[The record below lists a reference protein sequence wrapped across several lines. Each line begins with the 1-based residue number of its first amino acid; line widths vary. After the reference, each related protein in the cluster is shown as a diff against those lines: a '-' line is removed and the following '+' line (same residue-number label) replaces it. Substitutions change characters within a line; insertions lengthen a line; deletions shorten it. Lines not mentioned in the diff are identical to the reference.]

1 MSLRILKVEQV
12 SRFLREL
19 FDANPVLQD
28 LWVQGQISNVTR
40 SGQGHWY
47 FTLKER
53 DSQLNCVLFRQA
65 LEPQPVAPVNGMA
78 AIVHGRISVYES
90 RGVYQLV
97 ADLIQPEGIGKLHLQ
112 LEQLKARLGHEGLF
126 DARRKRP
133 LPRWPRR
140 IGVVTSPSGA
150 VFHDIVNVVRRK
162 YPACEILLAAALV
175 QGEQAAPSVAA
186 ALNALD
192 QSGLVDVAIVARGGG
207 SLEELWPFNDE
218 RVARAIFAAR
228 MPVISAVGH
237 ETDVTVADLVA
248 DVRAPTPSVAADLA
262 VPDLAAELRHIREL
276 AARMEALAMAAV
288 AERRQ
293 RLADQARALERNSP
307 TAQLGHN
314 RERLA
319 SLERTLQH
327 STRHAL
333 ELRGERLLTLQ
344 AQLNLMNPYA
354 TLERG
359 YSITYSG
366 SGHVIASIRDL
377 APPEPVEVQLSDGRF
392 TATPLPLGPRLR
404 HEARPAGPPAVSQAR
419 GR

>member
-1 MSLRILKVEQV
+1 
-12 SRFLREL
+12 
-19 FDANPVLQD
+19 
-28 LWVQGQISNVTR
+28 
-40 SGQGHWY
+40 
-47 FTLKER
+47 
-53 DSQLNCVLFRQA
+53 
-65 LEPQPVAPVNGMA
+65 
-78 AIVHGRISVYES
+78 
-90 RGVYQLV
+90 
-97 ADLIQPEGIGKLHLQ
+97 
-112 LEQLKARLGHEGLF
+112 
-126 DARRKRP
+126 
-133 LPRWPRR
+133 
-140 IGVVTSPSGA
+140 TSPSGA

-186 ALNALD
+186 ALSALD

-237 ETDVTVADLVA
+237 ETDVTIADLVA

-262 VPDLAAELRHIREL
+262 VPDLAAELRHIEEL
-276 AARMEALAMAAV
+276 TARMEALALAAV
-288 AERRQ
+288 ADRRQ
-293 RLADQARALERNSP
+293 RLEAQARALERNSP
-307 TAQLGHN
+307 AAQLGHN

-319 SLERTLQH
+319 SLDRALQH

-333 ELRGERLLTLQ
+333 ELRGERLLALR

-366 SGHVIASIRDL
+366 HGHVIASIRDL

-392 TATPLPLGPRLR
+392 TATPLPLEPQL
-404 HEARPAGPPAVSQAR
+404 HQEAPAARPPALSKGR